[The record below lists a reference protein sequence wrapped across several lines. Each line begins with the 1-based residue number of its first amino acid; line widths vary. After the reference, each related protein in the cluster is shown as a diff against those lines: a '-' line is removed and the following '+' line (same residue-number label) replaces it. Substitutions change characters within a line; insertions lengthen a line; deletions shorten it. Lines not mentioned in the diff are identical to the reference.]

1 MNLFKKL
8 FVLAG
13 FLLGSLGMAGQGW
26 AEEAPDV
33 LVKRITQEVMAV
45 AKSDKEIKRG
55 NRSRIE
61 ALVETKILPHVD
73 FQRTTALTVGRYW
86 REASAQQR
94 QQLIDEFRALL
105 MHTYAGAM
113 SRIGDQ
119 ELEFKPLR
127 AAPGDTEVEVRFEVV
142 RPRGGDPVQVSYRLY
157 KAPDGWKVYDVNVLG
172 AWLIETY
179 KNTFAAEIK
188 RGGIDG
194 LIRTLAEKNEKT
206 LKPTRVHGHGPFL
219 QLSTGLR

>member
-1 MNLFKKL
+1 MHLFKKL
-8 FVLAG
+8 FILAG
-13 FLLGSLGMAGQGW
+13 FLFGSLGVAGQGW

-33 LVKRITQEVMAV
+33 LVKRITREVIAI
-45 AKSDKEIKRG
+45 ARSDKEIKGG

-61 ALVETKILPHVD
+61 ALVETKIMPHVD

-86 REASAQQR
+86 RETSAQQR
-94 QQLIDEFRALL
+94 QRLTDEFRALL

-119 ELEFKPLR
+119 QLEFKPLR
-127 AAPGDTEVEVRFEVV
+127 ADPDDTEVEVRFEVA
-142 RPRGGDPVQVSYRLY
+142 RSRGGDPVQVSYRLY
-157 KAPDGWKVYDVNVLG
+157 KTPDGWKVYDVNVLG

-179 KNTFAAEIK
+179 KNTFSAEIQ

-194 LIRTLAEKNEKT
+194 LIRTLADKNRELARNASSAVKA
-206 LKPTRVHGHGPFL
+206 
-219 QLSTGLR
+219 S